1 MSLKIDNKNIFFLL
15 PESRYAVSDRIDAYM
30 DEDFTLHVTAKVFP
44 DTLTEK
50 ESFMIA
56 RNGMHSGVSAF
67 KDQHGDINVMFTY
80 WFMDKNN
87 KPKPKQL
94 FHRLSDSELNEFNKY
109 TMICDHN
116 DNKKISCYVNDT
128 LVGDIFYKGD
138 TKQPY
143 ENSFYW
149 FGCGS
154 MIGPEEHRG
163 FGDFEYAMTF
173 VINKAVPITIV
184 NDLIENYEEKYTDIV
199 FNDLRKLKNDYKL
212 KENFAFFSD
221 FKHYNRYKV
230 WDLSFNGNYPQF
242 YIEHNIYF

>member
-30 DEDFTLHVTAKVFP
+30 DEDFTLHVTAKLFP
-44 DTLTEK
+44 ETLTEK

-56 RNGMHSGVSAF
+56 RNGMHSGISAF
-67 KDQHGDINVMFTY
+67 KDQHGDINAMFTY
-80 WFMDKNN
+80 WFRDKQGN
-87 KPKPKQL
+87 PKPKQL
-94 FHRLSDSELNEFNKY
+94 FHRLTDSELNEFNKY
-109 TMICDHN
+109 TMICDHT
-116 DNKKISCYVNDT
+116 DNKKISCYVNDN
-128 LVGDIFYKGD
+128 LIGDIFYKND
-138 TKQPY
+138 KKEPY
-143 ENSFYW
+143 ANSFYW

-163 FGDFEYAMTF
+163 FGEFEYSMTF
-173 VINKAVPITIV
+173 VLNKAVPMNIV
-184 NDLIENYEEKYTDIV
+184 NDLIENYEEKYTDVV